1 MNIPFLSLHDVT
13 AKYKDEIHEAVKRV
27 VDSGWYLQGKEN
39 EQFEKHYAEYI
50 GTKHCIGC
58 ANGLDALIWIFRA
71 YIELGVMQPGDEV
84 IVPANTYIATILAIT
99 ENGLIPVLVEPRQDT
114 LQIDDSLIEERIT
127 ERTKAICIVHLYGR
141 LAYTEKIGELCA
153 KYGLKLIEDNA
164 QAHGCSYR
172 APQSPEGEV
181 VATTMQERTGV
192 NMADPAYYPTLKK
205 RAAEMR
211 ANPTEA
217 ENILWNALS
226 EQKLGYKIRRQH
238 IVSQYILDFAYH
250 DCRLAIELDG
260 GYHNTEDQQYDDAV
274 RTKNLEALGWHVL
287 RFTNDEVYNNLDEV
301 LAKIKSAIESATATS
316 PTDASPLGECGAGR
330 LAKRTGSLGDAAGH
344 SFYPGKNL
352 GALGDGGA
360 VTTDDDELAA
370 AIRALAN
377 YGSQK
382 KYVFKYTGRNSRL
395 DEIQAAV
402 LDVKLRHLDEDLKAR
417 QEIADYYYDHIDNPL
432 IELPVRL
439 PHENNV
445 YHLFPILVK
454 NLPHNPLEGKSS
466 CQEYLGDSTC
476 MGDFLQV
483 HTATSPSGD
492 CGAGLCG
499 ADSLRDKLQKY
510 LEDNGVGTVIHY
522 PIPPHLQECYQNSPF
537 RGLGGLPITELLAD
551 CELSLPISP
560 TMTME
565 EAAEVVRLVNEF
577 KE

>member
-50 GTKHCIGC
+50 GSKHCIGC

-71 YIELGVMQPGDEV
+71 YIELGVMKPGDEV

-99 ENGLIPVLVEPRQDT
+99 ENGLVPVFVEPRKDT
-114 LQIDDSLIEERIT
+114 LQINDSLIEERIT

-141 LAYTEKIGELCA
+141 LAYTTKIKSLCE

-164 QAHGCSYR
+164 QAHGCKPTPNPSLKGR
-172 APQSPEGEV
+172 ELK
-181 VATTMQERTGV
+181 TG
-192 NMADPAYYPTLKK
+192 A
-205 RAAEMR
+205 
-211 ANPTEA
+211 
-217 ENILWNALS
+217 
-226 EQKLGYKIRRQH
+226 
-238 IVSQYILDFAYH
+238 
-250 DCRLAIELDG
+250 
-260 GYHNTEDQQYDDAV
+260 
-274 RTKNLEALGWHVL
+274 
-287 RFTNDEVYNNLDEV
+287 
-301 LAKIKSAIESATATS
+301 
-316 PTDASPLGECGAGR
+316 
-330 LAKRTGSLGDAAGH
+330 LGDAAGH

-370 AIRALAN
+370 TIRALAN

-402 LDVKLRHLDEDLKAR
+402 LDVKLRHLDEDLRAR
-417 QEIADYYYDHIDNPL
+417 QAIADYYYDYIDNPL
-432 IELPVRL
+432 VELPVRL

-466 CQEYLGDSTC
+466 CQEYLGAPMCKEDC
-476 MGDFLQV
+476 LQV

-492 CGAGLCG
+492 CGA
-499 ADSLRDKLQKY
+499 ASLRDKLQKY
-510 LEDNGVGTVIHY
+510 LEENGVGTVIHY
-522 PIPPHLQECYQNSPF
+522 PIAPHKQECYAHKVWNTPQ
-537 RGLGGLPITELLAD
+537 LLLPITEMLAD

-560 TMTME
+560 TMTID
-565 EAAEVVRLVNEF
+565 EAAEVVRLVNAF
-577 KE
+577 SV